1 MCLVAIESRIFL
13 FTGSRLASAVQISRT
28 AKSTTPHPI
37 ASDHW
42 RCAEISYSLRALL
55 LGLAASN
62 IRPQFTHADTA
73 MANSLIQANSDEE
86 LWTSERCF
94 IREQLNDPNVSDVSL
109 ARTRVEP
116 GMTTELHRLTVKEWY
131 VISHGVGLMEVGG
144 ESPFKIGSGDV
155 VVIPEN
161 TSQRVS
167 NTGNEDLVFLCIC
180 IPRFTPECY
189 ESLE

>member
-1 MCLVAIESRIFL
+1 
-13 FTGSRLASAVQISRT
+13 
-28 AKSTTPHPI
+28 
-37 ASDHW
+37 
-42 RCAEISYSLRALL
+42 
-55 LGLAASN
+55 
-62 IRPQFTHADTA
+62 
-73 MANSLIQANSDEE
+73 MANSLIQSRADEE

-94 IREQLNDPNVSDVSL
+94 IREQLNDPAVAEVSL

-116 GMTTELHRLTVKEWY
+116 GMTTELHRLAVKEWY
-131 VISHGVGLMEVGG
+131 VISHGVGLMEVGDQ
-144 ESPFKIGSGDV
+144 SPFEIGPGDV

-167 NTGNEDLVFLCIC
+167 NAGNEDLVFQCIC